1 MEGLPTIREY
11 LLTSTGRWLHCDD
24 SWSPRSVQT
33 RRSLTRECG
42 KMKDL
47 KATQLRM
54 IGQTISHYRIVEKLG
69 GGGMGVVYKAEDIR
83 LHRFVALKF
92 LPPDLARDPQSLA
105 RFRREAQAASALNHP
120 NICTIYDIGGEQ
132 EQAFIAMEFLEG
144 ITLKHLVIGRPLE
157 PDRLLLL
164 ATEITDALDAAH
176 AAGIIHRDIKPAN
189 IFVTIRGH
197 AKILDFGLA
206 KVADHFSIGAGASVQ
221 ATLNDPQLTS
231 SGTALGT
238 VAYMSPEQALGKP
251 LDARTDLFSLGLVF
265 YEMATGKQVFSGN
278 TSAAIFDSI
287 LHSNPPPAG
296 RLNPSIPPDLDHSIG
311 KLLEKEPDLRYQ
323 TAADLRADLKRMYR
337 DTSSGHTAT
346 HSLVI
351 SAAANKKRIPRWMW
365 VSTALFVLALTVV
378 ASWFYFS
385 APAKYSGP
393 PPQVVPFTSS
403 AGDKDFPAMSPDGNE
418 VAFSWQGEK
427 STDPNIYNI
436 YVQLV
441 GAGSPLRIT
450 SAGAS
455 DLSPAWSPDGRFIAF
470 ERDRG
475 QSHAYF
481 IVPAL
486 GGPERK
492 LANAYPAAYG
502 GGISW
507 SPDGKYLA
515 VADGGSPKDS
525 RAGIFFVSVESG
537 ERRDSGIES
546 PAPYIVG
553 PAFSPDGKSLAF
565 VSGSGFLSNDIYVAP
580 ASGGKPRPVTSLHA
594 DIKGPAWMTNGKEL
608 VFSSNHQGLKTLWRV
623 ALSGGDPEPL
633 SIAAD
638 DARHVTISSRG
649 NRLAF
654 LRYRVDTNI
663 WEAPA
668 FAAGHGQPSKL
679 IASTREDASPA
690 FSQDGQRIAF
700 ASDRSGRFEIYV
712 CGSDGSNPVQLTSM
726 KAPDTGTPA
735 WSPDGKQIAFDSRLE
750 GHSDIFVITAEGG
763 SPHRLTTE
771 RYDNELPSW
780 SRDGHWIYF
789 TSDRSGS
796 NQVWKVQA
804 EGGAAVQ
811 VTKSGGWGGFE
822 GPDGKSIFYYRD
834 SAIWK
839 STLTGEGEARVADNP
854 ESQDFRLRGN
864 AVWLLDRAA
873 IQAQFDVF
881 DLSTHKQTRLGVLD
895 IGPPANA
902 AAGFDVSPDG
912 QRIIYTR
919 VDTLESDIMLVE
931 NFH

>member
-1 MEGLPTIREY
+1 
-11 LLTSTGRWLHCDD
+11 
-24 SWSPRSVQT
+24 
-33 RRSLTRECG
+33 
-42 KMKDL
+42 
-47 KATQLRM
+47 M
-54 IGQTISHYRIVEKLG
+54 IGQTISHYRVVEKLG
-69 GGGMGVVYKAEDIR
+69 GGGMGVVYKAEDTR

-92 LPPDLARDPQSLA
+92 LPSDLARDPHSLA

-132 EQAFIAMEFLEG
+132 EQTFIAMEFLEG
-144 ITLKHLVIGRPLE
+144 ITLKHLVVGRPLE
-157 PDRLLLL
+157 LDRLLFL

-189 IFVTIRGH
+189 IFVTTRGH

-206 KVADHFSIGAGASVQ
+206 KVADHLSIGAGASVQ
-221 ATLNDPQLTS
+221 PTLDDPQLTS
-231 SGTALGT
+231 PGTALGT
-238 VAYMSPEQALGKP
+238 VAYMSPEQALGEP
-251 LDARTDLFSLGLVF
+251 LDGRTDLFSLGLVLF
-265 YEMATGKQVFSGN
+265 EMATGKQVFSGS

-287 LHSNPPPAG
+287 LHSSPPPAG
-296 RLNPSIPPDLDHSIG
+296 RLNPSVPAELDHIIG

-323 TAADLRADLKRMYR
+323 TAADLRADLKRLHR

-346 HSLVI
+346 HSLVV
-351 SAAANKKRIPRWMW
+351 SAAVDKKRIPGW
-365 VSTALFVLALTVV
+365 VWVAIAVFVLGLGVV
-378 ASWFYFS
+378 VGLLYFS

-393 PPQVVPFTSS
+393 PPRVVPFTSS
-403 AGDKDFPAMSPDGNE
+403 AGDKDFPAMSPEGNE

-441 GAGSPLRIT
+441 GAGSPLRLT
-450 SAGAS
+450 SARAS

-470 ERDRG
+470 EREAG

-492 LANAYPAAYG
+492 LANAYPEAFG
-502 GGISW
+502 SGISW
-507 SPDGKYLA
+507 SLDGKYSA
-515 VADGGSPKDS
+515 VADRGSPNGS

-537 ERRDSGIES
+537 EMRDSGIES
-546 PAPYIVG
+546 PAPFVVG
-553 PAFSPDGKSLAF
+553 PAFSPDGKYLAF
-565 VSGSGFLSNDIYVAP
+565 VSGSGFLSNDIYVVP
-580 ASGGKPRPVTSLHA
+580 VSGGKSRPLTSVHA
-594 DIKGPAWMTNGKEL
+594 HIRGPAWMSNGQEL
-608 VFSSNHQGLKTLWRV
+608 VFSSNHLGLDTLWRV
-623 ALSGGDPEPL
+623 ALTGGAPEPL

-638 DARHVTISSRG
+638 DARQVTISARG

-654 LRYRVDTNI
+654 LRYKVDTNI

-668 FAAGHGQPSKL
+668 FAAMHRQPLKL
-679 IASTREDASPA
+679 IASTREDVSPA
-690 FSQDGQRIAF
+690 FSPDGRRIAF
-700 ASDRSGRFEIYV
+700 ASNRSGRYEIYV
-712 CGSDGSNPVQLTSM
+712 CGGDGSSPVQLTSM

-750 GHSDIFVITAEGG
+750 GHSDIFVINAEGG

-771 RYDNELPSW
+771 PYDNELPSW

-789 TSDRSGS
+789 TSERSSG
-796 NQVWKVQA
+796 NQIWKIQA
-804 EGGAAVQ
+804 EGGVAVQ

-822 GPDGKSIFYYRD
+822 GPDGKSVYYYRD
-834 SAIWK
+834 LAIWK
-839 STLTGEGEARVADNP
+839 STLTGEDEARVADNSQ
-854 ESQDFRLRGN
+854 SQDFLLRGN
-864 AVWLLDRAA
+864 AVWLLDTSA
-873 IQAQFDVF
+873 IQAQFDVL

-895 IGPPANA
+895 IGPRANTA
-902 AAGFDVSPDG
+902 RGFDVSPDG
-912 QRIIYTR
+912 RTIIYTR
-919 VDTLESDIMLVE
+919 VDALESDIMLVE

>member
-1 MEGLPTIREY
+1 
-11 LLTSTGRWLHCDD
+11 
-24 SWSPRSVQT
+24 
-33 RRSLTRECG
+33 
-42 KMKDL
+42 
-47 KATQLRM
+47 M
-54 IGQTISHYRIVEKLG
+54 IGQIISHYRIVDKLG

-92 LPPDLARDPQSLA
+92 LPSDLARDPQSLA

-144 ITLKHLVIGRPLE
+144 ITLKHLVVGRPLE
-157 PDRLLLL
+157 PDRLLFL

-176 AAGIIHRDIKPAN
+176 AAGIVHRDIKPAN
-189 IFVTIRGH
+189 IFVTTRGH

-206 KVADHFSIGAGASVQ
+206 KVADHFSVATGASLQ
-221 ATLNDPQLTS
+221 ATLDDPQLTS
-231 SGTALGT
+231 PGTALGT

-251 LDARTDLFSLGLVF
+251 LDARTDLFSLGLVL
-265 YEMATGKQVFSGN
+265 YEMATGKQVFSGS

-287 LHSNPPPAG
+287 LHSSPPPAG
-296 RLNPSIPPDLDHSIG
+296 RLNPLVPAELDHIIV

-323 TAADLRADLKRMYR
+323 TAADLRADLKRLHR
-337 DTSSGHTAT
+337 DTSSGHTAA
-346 HSLVI
+346 HSLVV
-351 SAAANKKRIPRWMW
+351 SAAVNKKRFPGWMW
-365 VSTALFVLALTVV
+365 VSIALFVLCLTVV
-378 ASWFYFS
+378 AGWLYFS

-393 PPQVVPFTSS
+393 LPRVVPFTSS
-403 AGDKDFPAMSPDGNE
+403 GGDKDCPAMSPDGNE

-450 SAGAS
+450 SARAS

-470 ERDRG
+470 EREAG

-486 GGPERK
+486 GGSERK
-492 LANAYPAAYG
+492 LANAYPAAFG

-515 VADGGSPKDS
+515 VADRGSPNGS

-537 ERRDSGIES
+537 EMRDSGIEL
-546 PAPYIVG
+546 PAPYIVA
-553 PAFSPDGKSLAF
+553 PALSPDGKYLAF
-565 VSGSGFLSNDIYVAP
+565 VSGSGFLSNDIYVVP
-580 ASGGKPRPVTSLHA
+580 ISGGKSRPLTSLHA
-594 DIKGPAWMTNGKEL
+594 HIRGPAWMSNGQEL
-608 VFSSNHQGLKTLWRV
+608 VFSSNHQGLDTLWRV
-623 ALSGGDPEPL
+623 ALTGGDPEPL

-638 DARHVTISSRG
+638 DARQVTISSRG

-654 LRYRVDTNI
+654 LRYKVDTNI

-668 FAAGHGQPSKL
+668 FAAVHRQPLKL
-679 IASTREDASPA
+679 IASTREDTSPA
-690 FSQDGQRIAF
+690 FSPDGHRIAF
-700 ASDRSGRFEIYV
+700 ASNRSGRFEIYV

-726 KAPDTGTPA
+726 RAPDTGTPA

-750 GHSDIFVITAEGG
+750 GHSDIFVINAEGG

-771 RYDNELPSW
+771 PYDNELPSW

-789 TSDRSGS
+789 TSERSAD
-796 NQVWKVQA
+796 NQIWKVQA

-811 VTKSGGWGGFE
+811 VTKGGGWGGLD
-822 GPDGKSIFYYRD
+822 GPDGKSLYYYRD
-834 SAIWK
+834 QAIWK
-839 STLTGEGEARVADNP
+839 STLTGEGEARVAANP
-854 ESQDFRLRGN
+854 ESQDFRLRRN
-864 AVWLLDRAA
+864 SLWLLDSSA
-873 IQAQFDVF
+873 IQAQLDVL
-881 DLSTHKQTRLGVLD
+881 DLSTHKKTRLGVLD
-895 IGPPANA
+895 IGASA
-902 AAGFDVSPDG
+902 KTATGFDVSPDG
-912 QRIIYTR
+912 RTIIYTR
-919 VDTLESDIMLVE
+919 VDGLESDIMLVE

>member
-1 MEGLPTIREY
+1 
-11 LLTSTGRWLHCDD
+11 
-24 SWSPRSVQT
+24 
-33 RRSLTRECG
+33 
-42 KMKDL
+42 
-47 KATQLRM
+47 M

-92 LPPDLARDPQSLA
+92 LPSDLARDPQSLA

-132 EQAFIAMEFLEG
+132 EQAFIAVEFLEG
-144 ITLKHLVIGRPLE
+144 ITLKHLVVGRPLE
-157 PDRLLLL
+157 PDRLLSL

-176 AAGIIHRDIKPAN
+176 AAGIIHRDMKPAN
-189 IFVTIRGH
+189 IFVTVRGH

-206 KVADHFSIGAGASVQ
+206 KVADHFGIGAGASVQ
-221 ATLNDPQLTS
+221 ATLDDPQLTS
-231 SGTALGT
+231 PGTALGT
-238 VAYMSPEQALGKP
+238 VAYMSPEQALGKS
-251 LDARTDLFSLGLVF
+251 LDARTDLFSLGLTL
-265 YEMATGKQVFSGN
+265 YEMATGKQAFSGS

-287 LHSNPPPAG
+287 LHRTPAPAG
-296 RLNPSIPPDLDHSIG
+296 RLNPLVPAELDHIIG

-323 TAADLRADLKRMYR
+323 TAADLRADLKRLHR
-337 DTSSGHTAT
+337 DTSSAHTAAHT
-346 HSLVI
+346 LVV
-351 SAAANKKRIPRWMW
+351 SAAVNKKRIPLWIW
-365 VSTALFVLALTVV
+365 VSIALFVLGLSVV
-378 ASWFYFS
+378 TGWLYFS
-385 APAKYSGP
+385 APAKYSGAP
-393 PPQVVPFTSS
+393 PRVVPFTSS

-418 VAFSWQGEK
+418 LAFSWQGEK
-427 STDPNIYNI
+427 NTEPNLYNI

-450 SAGAS
+450 SARAS
-455 DLSPAWSPDGRFIAF
+455 DLSPVWSPDSRFIAF
-470 ERDRG
+470 EREAG

-492 LANAYPAAYG
+492 LADAYPEVFG

-515 VADGGSPKDS
+515 VAERGSPNGT

-537 ERRDSGIES
+537 EMRDSGIES

-553 PAFSPDGKSLAF
+553 PAFSPDGKYLAF
-565 VSGSGFLSNDIYVAP
+565 VSGSGFLSDDIYVATV
-580 ASGGKPRPVTSLHA
+580 SGGKPRPLTLLHA
-594 DIKGPAWMTNGKEL
+594 DIKSPAWTSNGKEI

-638 DARHVTISSRG
+638 DAWLVTTSARG

-654 LRYRVDTNI
+654 LRRKVDTNI
-663 WEAPA
+663 WEAPV
-668 FAAGHGQPSKL
+668 FAAVRRQPLKL

-690 FSQDGQRIAF
+690 FSPDGQRIAF
-700 ASDRSGRFEIYV
+700 ASNRSGGFEIYV
-712 CGSDGSNPVQLTSM
+712 CGGDGSNPVQLTSM

-750 GHSDIFVITAEGG
+750 GHSDIFVINAEGG

-771 RYDNELPSW
+771 PYDNELPSW

-789 TSDRSGS
+789 TSERPGG
-796 NQVWKVQA
+796 NQILKVQA

-811 VTKSGGWGGFE
+811 VTKTGGWGGFE
-822 GPDGKSIFYYRD
+822 GPDGKSLYYYRD
-834 SAIWK
+834 RAIWK
-839 STLTGEGEARVADNP
+839 STLTGDGEARFAANS

-864 AVWLLDRAA
+864 SLWLLDSST
-873 IQAQFDVF
+873 IQAQFDVL
-881 DLSTHKQTRLGVLD
+881 DLSTHKQTHLGALA
-895 IGPPANA
+895 IGPRARA
-902 AAGFDVSPDG
+902 ASGFDVSRDG
-912 QRIIYTR
+912 RQIIYAR
-919 VDTLESDIMLVE
+919 VDALESDIMLVE

>member
-1 MEGLPTIREY
+1 
-11 LLTSTGRWLHCDD
+11 
-24 SWSPRSVQT
+24 
-33 RRSLTRECG
+33 
-42 KMKDL
+42 
-47 KATQLRM
+47 M

-144 ITLKHLVIGRPLE
+144 ITLKHLVVGRALE
-157 PDRLLLL
+157 PDRLVLL

-189 IFVTIRGH
+189 IFVTARGH

-206 KVADHFSIGAGASVQ
+206 KVADHFSVSAGASVQ
-221 ATLNDPQLTS
+221 ATLDDPQLTS
-231 SGTALGT
+231 PGTALGT
-238 VAYMSPEQALGKP
+238 VAYMSPEQALGKQ
-251 LDARTDLFSLGLVF
+251 LDARTDLFSLGLVL
-265 YEMATGKQVFSGN
+265 YEMATGKQVFSGS

-287 LHSNPPPAG
+287 LHSSPPPAG
-296 RLNPSIPPDLDHSIG
+296 RLNPLVPAELDHIIG

-323 TAADLRADLKRMYR
+323 TAADLRADLKRLQR
-337 DTSSGHTAT
+337 DTSSGHTAA
-346 HSLVI
+346 HRLAV
-351 SAAANKKRIPRWMW
+351 SAAVNKKRIPGWMG
-365 VSTALFVLALTVV
+365 VSIALFVLGLSVV
-378 ASWFYFS
+378 AGWLYFS
-385 APAKYSGP
+385 TRPKYSGP
-393 PPQVVPFTSS
+393 PARIVPFTSS

-427 STDPNIYNI
+427 STDPNIHNI

-450 SAGAS
+450 SARAS

-470 ERDRG
+470 EREAG
-475 QSHAYF
+475 QSYAYF
-481 IVPAL
+481 IVPSL

-537 ERRDSGIES
+537 ERRDSGIEP
-546 PAPYIVG
+546 PAPFIVG
-553 PAFSPDGKSLAF
+553 PAFSPDGKYLAF

-580 ASGGKPRPVTSLHA
+580 VSGGKPRPVTSLHA
-594 DIKGPAWMTNGKEL
+594 DIRGPAWMSNGKEL

-623 ALSGGDPEPL
+623 ALTGSDPEPL
-633 SIAAD
+633 SIPAD
-638 DARHVTISSRG
+638 DARQVTISARG

-654 LRYRVDTNI
+654 LRYKVDTNI

-668 FAAGHGQPSKL
+668 FAAGHRQPLKL

-690 FSQDGQRIAF
+690 FSPDGQRIAF
-700 ASDRSGRFEIYV
+700 ASNRSGRFEIYV
-712 CGSDGSNPVQLTSM
+712 CGGDGSNPVQLTSM

-735 WSPDGKQIAFDSRLE
+735 WAPDGKQIAFDSRLE
-750 GHSDIFVITAEGG
+750 GHSDIFVINAEGG

-771 RYDNELPSW
+771 PYDNELPSW

-789 TSDRSGS
+789 TSERSGG
-796 NQVWKVQA
+796 NQIWKVQA
-804 EGGAAVQ
+804 EGGATVQ

-822 GPDGKSIFYYRD
+822 GLDGKSLYYYRD
-834 SAIWK
+834 QAIWR
-839 STLTGEGEARVADNP
+839 STLAGEAEVRVVDNP
-854 ESQDFRLRGN
+854 EEQDFRLRRN
-864 AVWLLDRAA
+864 AVWLLDSSTSP
-873 IQAQFDVF
+873 AQFGVL

-895 IGPPANA
+895 VGPPARA
-902 AAGFDVSPDG
+902 AIGFDISPDG
-912 QRIIYTR
+912 RTIIYAR
-919 VDTLESDIMLVE
+919 VDAVESDIMLVE

>member
-1 MEGLPTIREY
+1 MWFTKPK
-11 LLTSTGRWLHCDD
+11 TS
-24 SWSPRSVQT
+24 
-33 RRSLTRECG
+33 
-42 KMKDL
+42 
-47 KATQLRM
+47 
-54 IGQTISHYRIVEKLG
+54 
-69 GGGMGVVYKAEDIR
+69 R

-92 LPPDLARDPQSLA
+92 LPPDLARDPLSLA

-144 ITLKHLVIGRPLE
+144 ITLKHLVVGRPLE
-157 PDRLLLL
+157 PDRLLFL

-176 AAGIIHRDIKPAN
+176 AAGIVHRDIKPAN
-189 IFVTIRGH
+189 IFVTTRGH

-206 KVADHFSIGAGASVQ
+206 KVADHFSVAAGASVQ
-221 ATLNDPQLTS
+221 ATLDDPQLTS
-231 SGTALGT
+231 PGTALGT

-251 LDARTDLFSLGLVF
+251 LDARTDLFSLGLVL
-265 YEMATGKQVFSGN
+265 YEMATGKQVFSGS

-287 LHSNPPPAG
+287 LHSSPPPAG
-296 RLNPSIPPDLDHSIG
+296 RLNPLVPAELDHIIG

-323 TAADLRADLKRMYR
+323 TAADLRADLKRLHR
-337 DTSSGHTAT
+337 DTSSGHTAA
-346 HSLVI
+346 HSLVV
-351 SAAANKKRIPRWMW
+351 SAAVNKKRFPGWMW
-365 VSTALFVLALTVV
+365 VSIALFVLCLTVV
-378 ASWFYFS
+378 AGWLYFS

-393 PPQVVPFTSS
+393 PLRVVPFTSS

-418 VAFSWQGEK
+418 IAFSWQGEK

-450 SAGAS
+450 SARAS

-470 ERDRG
+470 EREAG

-515 VADGGSPKDS
+515 VADGGSPKDA

-553 PAFSPDGKSLAF
+553 PSFSPDGKYMAF
-565 VSGSGFLSNDIYVAP
+565 VSGSGFLSNDIYVVP
-580 ASGGKPRPVTSLHA
+580 VSGGKSRPLTSLHA
-594 DIKGPAWMTNGKEL
+594 HIRGPAWMSNGQEL
-608 VFSSNHQGLKTLWRV
+608 VFSSNHQGLDTLWRV
-623 ALSGGDPEPL
+623 ALTGGDPEPL
-633 SIAAD
+633 AIAAD
-638 DARHVTISSRG
+638 DVRQVTISARG

-654 LRYRVDTNI
+654 LRYQVDTNI

-668 FAAGHGQPSKL
+668 FAAVHRQPLKL

-690 FSQDGQRIAF
+690 FSPDGQRIAF
-700 ASDRSGRFEIYV
+700 ASNRSGRFEIYV
-712 CGSDGSNPVQLTSM
+712 CGGDGSNPVQLTSM

-750 GHSDIFVITAEGG
+750 GHSDIFVINAEGG

-771 RYDNELPSW
+771 PYDNELPNW

-789 TSDRSGS
+789 TSERSGG
-796 NQVWKVQA
+796 NQILKVQA

-811 VTKSGGWGGFE
+811 VTKSGGWGGFV
-822 GPDGKSIFYYRD
+822 GPDGTSLYYYRD
-834 SAIWK
+834 EAIWR
-839 STLTGEGEARVADNP
+839 STLTGEAEVRVVDNP
-854 ESQDFRLRGN
+854 EEQDFRLRRN
-864 AVWLLDRAA
+864 AVWLLDTSSSP
-873 IQAQFDVF
+873 AQFGVL
-881 DLSTHKQTRLGVLD
+881 DLSTHKRTRLGVLD
-895 IGPPANA
+895 IGAPAKTA
-902 AAGFDVSPDG
+902 TGFDVSPDG
-912 QRIIYTR
+912 RMIIYTR
-919 VDTLESDIMLVE
+919 VDALESDIMLVE
-931 NFH
+931 NFR

>member
-1 MEGLPTIREY
+1 
-11 LLTSTGRWLHCDD
+11 
-24 SWSPRSVQT
+24 
-33 RRSLTRECG
+33 
-42 KMKDL
+42 
-47 KATQLRM
+47 M

-69 GGGMGVVYKAEDIR
+69 GGGMGVVYKAEDTR

-92 LPPDLARDPQSLA
+92 LPPDLARDPLSLA

-144 ITLKHLVIGRPLE
+144 ITLKHLVVGRPLE
-157 PDRLLLL
+157 PDRLLSL

-176 AAGIIHRDIKPAN
+176 AAGIIHRDIKPGN
-189 IFVTIRGH
+189 IFVTARGH

-206 KVADHFSIGAGASVQ
+206 KVADHFSVAAGDSVQ
-221 ATLNDPQLTS
+221 ATLDDPQLTS
-231 SGTALGT
+231 PGTALGT

-251 LDARTDLFSLGLVF
+251 LDARTDLFSLGLVL
-265 YEMATGKQVFSGN
+265 YEMATGKQVFSGS

-287 LHSNPPPAG
+287 LHSSPAPAG
-296 RLNPSIPPDLDHSIG
+296 RLNPLVPAELDHIIG

-323 TAADLRADLKRMYR
+323 TAADLRADLKRLHR
-337 DTSSGHTAT
+337 DTSSGHTSA
-346 HSLVI
+346 HSLVV
-351 SAAANKKRIPRWMW
+351 SAAINKKRIPGWIW
-365 VSTALFVLALTVV
+365 ISIALFVIGLTVV
-378 ASWFYFS
+378 AAWLYFS

-393 PPQVVPFTSS
+393 PPRVVPFTSS
-403 AGDKDFPAMSPDGNE
+403 AGDKDCPAMSPDGNE

-450 SAGAS
+450 SARAS

-470 ERDRG
+470 EREAG

-492 LANAYPAAYG
+492 LANAYPEVFG

-515 VADGGSPKDS
+515 VADHGSPNGS

-537 ERRDSGIES
+537 EMRDSGIES

-553 PAFSPDGKSLAF
+553 PAFSPDGKYLAF
-565 VSGSGFLSNDIYVAP
+565 VGGSGFLSNDIYVAP
-580 ASGGKPRPVTSLHA
+580 VSGGKPRLLTSLHA
-594 DIKGPAWMTNGKEL
+594 DISGPAWMSNGREL
-608 VFSSNHQGLKTLWRV
+608 VFSSNHQGLDTLWRV
-623 ALSGGDPEPL
+623 ALTGGDPEPL

-638 DARHVTISSRG
+638 DAFKATISPRG

-654 LRYRVDTNI
+654 LRYKVDTNI
-663 WEAPA
+663 WEVPA
-668 FAAGHGQPSKL
+668 LVAEHHQPLKL

-690 FSQDGQRIAF
+690 FSPDGQRIAF
-700 ASDRSGRFEIYV
+700 ASNRSGRFEIYV
-712 CGSDGSNPVQLTSM
+712 CGGDGSNPAQLTSM

-735 WSPDGKQIAFDSRLE
+735 WSPDGKLIAFDSRLE
-750 GHSDIFVITAEGG
+750 GHSDIFVINAEGG

-780 SRDGHWIYF
+780 SRDGLWIYF
-789 TSDRSGS
+789 TSNRSGR
-796 NQVWKVQA
+796 NEIWKVQT
-804 EGGAAVQ
+804 EGGVAVQ
-811 VTKSGGWGGFE
+811 ITKSGGWGGFG
-822 GPDGKSIFYYRD
+822 GPDGKSLYYYRD
-834 SAIWK
+834 QAIWR
-839 STLTGEGEARVADNP
+839 STLTGEGETRVVANP
-854 ESQDFRLRGN
+854 ESQDFRLRSN
-864 AVWLLDRAA
+864 SLWFLDRSA
-873 IQAQFDVF
+873 IQAQFDVL
-881 DLSTHKQTRLGVLD
+881 DLSTHKRTRLGVLD
-895 IGPPANA
+895 IGAPAKTA
-902 AAGFDVSPDG
+902 SGFDVSPDG
-912 QRIIYTR
+912 RTIIYAR
-919 VDTLESDIMLVE
+919 VDALESDIMLVE

>member
-1 MEGLPTIREY
+1 
-11 LLTSTGRWLHCDD
+11 
-24 SWSPRSVQT
+24 
-33 RRSLTRECG
+33 
-42 KMKDL
+42 
-47 KATQLRM
+47 M

-92 LPPDLARDPQSLA
+92 LPSDLARDQQSLA

-144 ITLKHLVIGRPLE
+144 VTLKHLVVERPLE

-189 IFVTIRGH
+189 IFVTSRGH

-206 KVADHFSIGAGASVQ
+206 KVTDHFSIGAGASVQ
-221 ATLNDPQLTS
+221 ATLDDPQLTRP
-231 SGTALGT
+231 GTALGT

-251 LDARTDLFSLGLVF
+251 LDARTDLFSLGLVL
-265 YEMATGKQVFSGN
+265 YEMATGKQAFTGS

-287 LHSNPPPAG
+287 LHRTPAPAG
-296 RLNPSIPPDLDHSIG
+296 RLNPLVPAELDHIIG

-323 TAADLRADLKRMYR
+323 TAADLRADLKRLHR
-337 DTSSGHTAT
+337 DTSSGHTAA
-346 HSLVI
+346 HSLAV
-351 SAAANKKRIPRWMW
+351 SAAVNRKRIPGWMW
-365 VSTALFVLALTVV
+365 VSIAIFVLGLTVV
-378 ASWFYFS
+378 AGWLYFS

-393 PPQVVPFTSS
+393 PPRVVPFTSS

-427 STDPNIYNI
+427 NTDPNIYNI

-450 SAGAS
+450 SARAS
-455 DLSPAWSPDGRFIAF
+455 DLFPAWSPDGRFIAF
-470 ERDRG
+470 ERDAG

-492 LANAYPAAYG
+492 LANAYPAQLG

-515 VADGGSPKDS
+515 VADGGSPNDS
-525 RAGIFFVSVESG
+525 RAGIFFVSIESG

-546 PAPYIVG
+546 PDPYIVR
-553 PAFSPDGKSLAF
+553 PAFSPDGKYLAF

-580 ASGGKPRPVTSLHA
+580 ISGGKPRPVTSLHA
-594 DIKGPAWMTNGKEL
+594 DINGPAWMSNGREL

-638 DARHVTISSRG
+638 DARYVTISARG

-700 ASDRSGRFEIYV
+700 ASDRSGRFEIYI

-726 KAPDTGTPA
+726 KAPDTGAPD

-750 GHSDIFVITAEGG
+750 GHADIFVINAEGG

-822 GPDGKSIFYYRD
+822 GPDGKSIYYYRD

-854 ESQDFRLRGN
+854 EEQDFRLRGN
-864 AVWLLDRAA
+864 AVWFLDRSA
-873 IQAQFDVF
+873 IQAQFDVL

-895 IGPPANA
+895 IGPPAKA
-902 AAGFDVSPDG
+902 APGFDVSPDG
-912 QRIIYTR
+912 RRIIYTR
-919 VDTLESDIMLVE
+919 VDALESDIMLVE

>member
-1 MEGLPTIREY
+1 
-11 LLTSTGRWLHCDD
+11 
-24 SWSPRSVQT
+24 
-33 RRSLTRECG
+33 
-42 KMKDL
+42 
-47 KATQLRM
+47 M

-69 GGGMGVVYKAEDIR
+69 GGGMGVVYKAEDVR

-92 LPPDLARDPQSLA
+92 LPSDLARDPQSLA

-144 ITLKHLVIGRPLE
+144 ITLKHLVVGRPLE
-157 PDRLLLL
+157 PDRLLFL

-176 AAGIIHRDIKPAN
+176 AAGIVHRDIKPAN
-189 IFVTIRGH
+189 IFVTTRGP

-206 KVADHFSIGAGASVQ
+206 KVADHFSVAAGASVQ
-221 ATLNDPQLTS
+221 ATLDDPQLTS
-231 SGTALGT
+231 PGTAIGT

-251 LDARTDLFSLGLVF
+251 LDPRTDLFSLGLVL
-265 YEMATGKQVFSGN
+265 YEMATGKQVFSGS

-287 LHSNPPPAG
+287 LHSSPPPAG
-296 RLNPSIPPDLDHSIG
+296 RLNPLVPAELDHIIG

-323 TAADLRADLKRMYR
+323 TAADLRADLKRLHR
-337 DTSSGHTAT
+337 DTSSGHAAA

-351 SAAANKKRIPRWMW
+351 SAENKERIPGWIW
-365 VSTALFVLALTVV
+365 VSIALFVLGLSVV
-378 ASWFYFS
+378 AGWLYFS
-385 APAKYSGP
+385 SPAKYSGP
-393 PPQVVPFTSS
+393 PSRVVPFTSS
-403 AGDKDFPAMSPDGNE
+403 AGDKDCPAMSPDGNE

-427 STDPNIYNI
+427 STDPNSYNI

-450 SAGAS
+450 SARAS
-455 DLSPAWSPDGRFIAF
+455 DLSHSWSPDGRFIAF
-470 ERDRG
+470 EREAG

-515 VADGGSPKDS
+515 VADRGSPNSS

-537 ERRDSGIES
+537 EMRDSGIEL

-553 PAFSPDGKSLAF
+553 PAFSPDGKYLAF
-565 VSGSGFLSNDIYVAP
+565 VSGSGFLSNDIYAVP
-580 ASGGKPRPVTSLHA
+580 VSGGKSRPLTSLHA
-594 DIKGPAWMTNGKEL
+594 HIRGPAWMSNGQEL
-608 VFSSNHQGLKTLWRV
+608 VFSSNHQGLDTLWRV
-623 ALSGGDPEPL
+623 ALTGGDPEPL

-638 DARHVTISSRG
+638 DARQVTISARG

-654 LRYRVDTNI
+654 LRHKVDTNI

-668 FAAGHGQPSKL
+668 FAAVHRQPLKL

-690 FSQDGQRIAF
+690 FSPDGHRIAF
-700 ASDRSGRFEIYV
+700 ASNRSGRFEIYV
-712 CGSDGSNPVQLTSM
+712 CGGDGSNPVQLTSM

-750 GHSDIFVITAEGG
+750 GHSDIFVINAEGG

-771 RYDNELPSW
+771 PYDNELPSW

-789 TSDRSGS
+789 TSVRSGG
-796 NQVWKVQA
+796 NQIWKVQA

-811 VTKSGGWGGFE
+811 VTKKGGWGGFV
-822 GPDGKSIFYYRD
+822 GPDGTSLYYYRD
-834 SAIWK
+834 QAIWK
-839 STLTGEGEARVADNP
+839 STLTGEGEARFAANP
-854 ESQDFRLRGN
+854 ESQDFRLRRN
-864 AVWLLDRAA
+864 SLWLLDSSA
-873 IQAQFDVF
+873 IQARFDVL

-895 IGPPANA
+895 IGPPANTA
-902 AAGFDVSPDG
+902 TGFDVSPDG
-912 QRIIYTR
+912 RMIIYTR
-919 VDTLESDIMLVE
+919 VDALESDIMLVE